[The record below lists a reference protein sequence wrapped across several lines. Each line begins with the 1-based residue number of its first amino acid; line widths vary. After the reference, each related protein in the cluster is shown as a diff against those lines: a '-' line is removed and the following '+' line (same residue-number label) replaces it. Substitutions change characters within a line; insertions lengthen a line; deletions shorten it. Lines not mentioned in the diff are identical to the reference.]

1 MKAIV
6 IGSGIGGLAI
16 AIRLAARG
24 YEVEIFEKSARSGGK
39 MNEYQSNGFR
49 FDTGPSLFTLPHLL
63 DELFHLL
70 GKKRSDYLDVKT
82 LEMTCKYFFPDGMEI
97 DAWSDQDRFLKEI
110 KNLGFSE
117 KTVKK
122 YLDHQSFIYRN
133 TSDFFLFHAI
143 HRPAIFIREAVKQ
156 KLRALFKMQAFKTMN
171 RANEEAFG
179 RSNLTQLFNRYA
191 TYNGSN
197 PYAAPATLNMIAHLE
212 HNEGAYFPSG
222 GMYGIIRALEKLAES
237 EGIKIH
243 HQKAVNQIL
252 TEGSRV
258 TGVQSESAFYPAD
271 IVINDTDISYFY
283 KQLLPQPQILKKLEK
298 QEKSSSALIFYW
310 SMKVQSKLDVHN
322 ILFSKDYPKEFEH
335 LFKHKTFSDDLTVYL
350 FISSKIN
357 PEDAPEGHENWFVM
371 VNAPQ
376 TNGQNWEEEISRVR
390 QHILQKIN
398 DRLKID
404 VTASL
409 LEEKVLSPPD
419 IERLTSSANGSLY
432 GHSSNSAFA
441 AFLRH
446 PNFSRRY
453 KNLYFVGGSVHPGGG
468 IPLCLAGA
476 KIVDSL
482 IE

>member
-24 YEVEIFEKSARSGGK
+24 FDVEIFEKSDRSGGK
-39 MNEYQSNGFR
+39 MNEFRSNGFR

-63 DELFHLL
+63 DELFQLH

-117 KTVKK
+117 KSVSK
-122 YLDHQSFIYRN
+122 YLDHQSFIYKN

-143 HRPAIFIREAVKQ
+143 HRPAIFIREAAKQ
-156 KLRALFKMQAFKTMN
+156 NLKALFKMQPFKTMN

-179 RSNLTQLFNRYA
+179 KSNLTQLFNRYA

-212 HNEGAYFPSG
+212 HNEGAYFPTG

-237 EGIKIH
+237 TGIKIH
-243 HQKAVNQIL
+243 HQKCVNQLL

-258 TGVQSESAFYPAD
+258 TGVISESVFNPAD

-283 KQLLPQPQILKKLEK
+283 KHILPEPTKLKKLEK
-298 QEKSSSALIFYW
+298 LEKSSSALIFYW
-310 SMKVQSKLDVHN
+310 SMKVRSGLDVHN
-322 ILFSKDYPKEFEH
+322 ILFSKNYPNEFEH
-335 LFKHKTFSDDLTVYL
+335 LFKHKTFSDDLTIYL
-350 FISSKIN
+350 FISNKIN

-376 TNGQNWEEEISRVR
+376 TNGQNWEKEIANVR
-390 QHILQKIN
+390 NHIIQKIH
-398 DRLKID
+398 DTLKID
-404 VTASL
+404 VNACL
-409 LEEKVLSPPD
+409 LEEKVLSPTD

-446 PNFSRRY
+446 PNFSRKY